1 MDEIRAKDCRPIERL
16 DTETRA
22 WLERLAGAVRA
33 QEHLIRLGENPRDE
47 DEPVV
52 YCERDGRW
60 WCGRYVGTVTF
71 EGRRLTIE
79 PRYGIETLGAWLQT
93 ALDLRLSGTPGDLA
107 PHDAFLPELLA
118 RLWGSAL
125 VAAAR
130 HGPPALRMD
139 AWHHGLVVRGRL
151 DVRATAGERV
161 RGRPGV
167 SSVQRIRSL
176 ENPIVE
182 AIVAA
187 FATLRGHLGSRRL
200 RQILPERARDLLDAM
215 TAVVPLSAAAP
226 DDATAAGIRFTPITT
241 GYRSLVQL
249 SRSIA
254 RHRGLFSAFAP
265 EGKATGVL
273 LDVAELWELFVL
285 ECLRR
290 ALPTAVVQHGTRD
303 EWEGG
308 HLLRARTG
316 ATLGR
321 MYPDAV
327 VRQGDAV
334 AIADAKYKPLRPT
347 ASRPHGVLTSD
358 LYQMRAY
365 ISRWSGAHV
374 GALVYPCEE
383 AAEPPRIVT
392 DGPWRFDDD
401 RELYFVALPVLA
413 PDATTLLARLFD
425 PLPRAVS

>member
-1 MDEIRAKDCRPIERL
+1 MDEIRAKDCRPIERS
-16 DTETRA
+16 DAETRA

-33 QEHLIRLGENPRDE
+33 QEHLIRLGEMPRDD

-60 WCGRYVGTVTF
+60 WCGRYVGTLTF

-79 PRYGIETLGAWLQT
+79 PRYGIETLGVWLQT

-107 PHDAFLPELLA
+107 PHEAFLPELLG

-125 VAAAR
+125 VFAAR
-130 HGPPALRMD
+130 HGPPALRVD
-139 AWHHGLVVRGRL
+139 ARHHGLVVRGRL
-151 DVRATAGERV
+151 DVRATAEERV

-167 SSVQRIRSL
+167 SSVQRVRSL

-187 FATLRGHLGSRRL
+187 FAALRGYLGSRRL
-200 RQILPERARDLLDAM
+200 RRILPERARDLLDAM
-215 TAVVPLSAAAP
+215 TAVVPLSVAAP
-226 DDATAAGIRFTPITT
+226 DDAAVAGIRFTPITA

-249 SRSIA
+249 SLSIA
-254 RHRGLFSAFAP
+254 RNRGLFSVAAP

-273 LDVAELWELFVL
+273 LDVAELWELFVI

-290 ALPTAVVQHGTRD
+290 ALPTATVRHGTRD

-308 HLLRARTG
+308 RLLRARTG

-327 VRQGDAV
+327 VREGSAII
-334 AIADAKYKPLRPT
+334 IADAKYKPLQPT

-374 GALVYPCEE
+374 GALVYPRE
-383 AAEPPRIVT
+383 AGEPPRVVT
-392 DGPWRFDDD
+392 DGPWTFDDD
-401 RELYFVALPVLA
+401 RALHFVALPVLTPA
-413 PDATTLLARLFD
+413 ATAHLASLFD
-425 PLPRAVS
+425 PLIRAVE